1 MLPFIFSFFF
11 DFLFYYSFYVSY
23 FVSNGM
29 SADKLAIL
37 FVAMNASKMITDIP
51 VGLLSDRISRRNMLI
66 IGILFRCLFCLLCI
80 SSNNLIVFILSMV
93 IVGIGNSCLWT
104 HTWNYFYD
112 YLKEKGKQGNFSYFM
127 GKFYA
132 ISNTAIALAGFTGP
146 YIYSKFDF
154 NGIFILSIFSM
165 IIAIFVI
172 TQMPNYKP
180 KKTIKTAVNLK
191 ISNPINLISLISV
204 LVKKP
209 KIMRLLILTILMDA
223 MFIVFLDMNTTIM
236 NNLKI
241 DPQSTSQIVGFIA
254 LIRIF
259 SNYFSGKTEK
269 FMSFKFMHSSL
280 LVLMS
285 ISIVLSFM
293 GGKFMVFVVSTY
305 LCIYP
310 FFDTS
315 IKTKLEHKIDSNTRA
330 TIMSMASLLVSI
342 MCISFN
348 GLIGFI
354 SQHNGYFASPICI
367 FLIVMLILFMA
378 RNIMLFYRADKNIR
392 SVAKNGINLIRKSK

>member
-1 MLPFIFSFFF
+1 
-11 DFLFYYSFYVSY
+11 
-23 FVSNGM
+23 
-29 SADKLAIL
+29 
-37 FVAMNASKMITDIP
+37 
-51 VGLLSDRISRRNMLI
+51 
-66 IGILFRCLFCLLCI
+66 
-80 SSNNLIVFILSMV
+80 
-93 IVGIGNSCLWT
+93 
-104 HTWNYFYD
+104 
-112 YLKEKGKQGNFSYFM
+112 
-127 GKFYA
+127 
-132 ISNTAIALAGFTGP
+132 
-146 YIYSKFDF
+146 
-154 NGIFILSIFSM
+154 M

-172 TQMPNYKP
+172 TKMPNYKP

-259 SNYFSGKTEK
+259 TNYFSGKTEK

>member
-1 MLPFIFSFFF
+1 MLPFIFSFFN

-180 KKTIKTAVNLK
+180 KKTIKTAEESLLTATIKATNELTDNQIRELLIQHWIKPIIDEVELLDDK
-191 ISNPINLISLISV
+191 LISELIRKIEYLSSKYEETFVDISNNITRSEKELSVSLSK
-204 LVKKP
+204 LTGSEFD
-209 KIMRLLILTILMDA
+209 MRGVEELRKM
-223 MFIVFLDMNTTIM
+223 
-236 NNLKI
+236 
-241 DPQSTSQIVGFIA
+241 
-254 LIRIF
+254 
-259 SNYFSGKTEK
+259 
-269 FMSFKFMHSSL
+269 
-280 LVLMS
+280 
-285 ISIVLSFM
+285 
-293 GGKFMVFVVSTY
+293 
-305 LCIYP
+305 
-310 FFDTS
+310 
-315 IKTKLEHKIDSNTRA
+315 LEHKDE
-330 TIMSMASLLVSI
+330 
-342 MCISFN
+342 
-348 GLIGFI
+348 
-354 SQHNGYFASPICI
+354 
-367 FLIVMLILFMA
+367 
-378 RNIMLFYRADKNIR
+378 
-392 SVAKNGINLIRKSK
+392 

>member
-1 MLPFIFSFFF
+1 MLPFIFSFFN

-132 ISNTAIALAGFTGP
+132 ISNTAIALAGFTGS
-146 YIYSKFDF
+146 YIYSKFNF

-259 SNYFSGKTEK
+259 TNYFSGKTEK

-330 TIMSMASLLVSI
+330 TIMSMASLLV
-342 MCISFN
+342 
-348 GLIGFI
+348 
-354 SQHNGYFASPICI
+354 
-367 FLIVMLILFMA
+367 
-378 RNIMLFYRADKNIR
+378 
-392 SVAKNGINLIRKSK
+392 